1 MLPHIFASFL
11 SLFSGFF
18 RGLGGILCRLCR
30 SLRRLIVLGSGIL
43 LLNGLL
49 LLPFGNGIAG
59 GAVDLCFLLERVNVG
74 SLQFFLRT
82 DGGAIRLELMGAV
95 GRLYQPPAALHGLL
109 NLVRSLYAHIVI
121 LALRHLPVNLRE
133 NKVGRGIPHGMGQL
147 GGRLFL
153 VHFLKPELRFYL
165 AGGRIKAAFL
175 FDHGFLGNFGLRL
188 IRLGRCFFHLLD
200 GLFQLRLGKIGVGK
214 L

>member
-1 MLPHIFASFL
+1 M
-11 SLFSGFF
+11 
-18 RGLGGILCRLCR
+18 
-30 SLRRLIVLGSGIL
+30 LGSGIL

-175 FDHGFLGNFGLRL
+175 FDHGFLGDFRLRL
-188 IRLGRCFFHLLD
+188 IRLGLSFFCPLD